1 MSSARKRQKATR
13 MAAMIDRANQTAMH
27 ERHHANVMTSMAEA
41 AARRHDAL
49 YAALSELV
57 ALKDLKDKADRG
69 VTVAGNAA
77 EHGMCASFK
86 EAAETLEEYNR
97 RKPLAWQR
105 ARELVGSSAEVSGA
119 GTAPERAPALPQ

>member
-13 MAAMIDRANQTAMH
+13 MAAMIDRANQKAMH

-49 YAALSELV
+49 YAALAELV
-57 ALKDLKDKADRG
+57 ALKDMKDEMSHMLLREEG
-69 VTVAGNAA
+69 
-77 EHGMCASFK
+77 GMG
-86 EAAETLEEYNR
+86 LDYDR

-105 ARELVGSSAEVSGA
+105 ARELVGSNALA
-119 GTAPERAPALPQ
+119 NAPARTGD

>member
-1 MSSARKRQKATR
+1 
-13 MAAMIDRANQTAMH
+13 MAAMIDRANQKAMH

-49 YAALSELV
+49 YAALAELV

-77 EHGMCASFK
+77 ERGMCASFK

-105 ARELVGSSAEVSGA
+105 ARELVGSNVEVTGLTRPYRGRSS
-119 GTAPERAPALPQ
+119 